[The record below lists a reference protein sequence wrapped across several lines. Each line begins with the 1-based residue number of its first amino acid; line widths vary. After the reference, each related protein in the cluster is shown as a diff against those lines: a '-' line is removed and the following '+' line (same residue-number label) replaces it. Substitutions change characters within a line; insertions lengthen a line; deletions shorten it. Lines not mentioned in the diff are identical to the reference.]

1 MIGFFTDPYP
11 DELLYSSCARYHM
24 KARNVSREPTVRDL
38 FGNHQTNVAVDFPA
52 RIGYLAAQLPVET
65 YSLDQLLDKNTL
77 LPLYSP
83 FMSPQRHREIR
94 EAMRGNGGREV
105 YARLGV
111 LTANLLLEHLRF
123 CIVCVEDDRR
133 LYRETYWHRI
143 HQIPGIEVCP
153 THAVFLS
160 DSKVPIRQRDKRHF
174 FITAKQAVNELSS
187 LSTSARFLDLSNPEH
202 KQLLTL
208 ARDAFSLLAMPIGIS
223 DWAVLHR
230 RYLRLL
236 FERSL
241 ATYQGAVRHAA
252 LATQFQNYYSS
263 GLLQRL
269 GCELIGSHHWLHRI
283 LTDWKRSHSPRQ
295 HLLLMQF
302 LKCRPKRF
310 FRLPVQIEPYGRG
323 PWPCLNVASEHYR
336 ECRINECQI
345 AHTQDHTK
353 RPLGTFSCDCGFS
366 YRRTGAD
373 AADDQRYKYDRIMT
387 FGDVWYD
394 KLRTMVATGDC
405 TLSQMS
411 QVLGVAISTL
421 KIELARIEKA
431 REANA
436 AMTQRFTRIREK
448 EPELS
453 ESDLRERNR
462 KRWMEG
468 AAENPGASRSALRLK
483 AGDKSYSWL
492 IENDRQWLDENYPR
506 QRPPG
511 PGTRKDWVKRDVGF
525 AVAVREAAAHI
536 HGRPGRPVFASRTAI
551 GRIAGVLT
559 QLFKNHARLPLTQIA
574 LDEVAETKISYAIRR
589 IWWATKCF
597 EGEQIQARKWQ
608 LVTRAAVSSAMAK
621 YPEVESAVKECVQ
634 KLAELNVLGW
644 PSTQRSEDHGELRE
658 GTAA

>member
-11 DELLYSSCARYHM
+11 DELLYSSCARYHR
-24 KARNVSREPTVRDL
+24 KARNVSRESTVRDL
-38 FGNHQTNVAVDFPA
+38 FGNHQTHVAIDFPA

-65 YSLDQLLDKNTL
+65 YSLDQLLGDNTM

-83 FMSPQRHREIR
+83 FMSPERHRQIR
-94 EAMRGNGGREV
+94 EGMRGNGGSGV
-105 YARLGV
+105 HARLGL
-111 LTANLLLEHLRF
+111 LTSNHAVQHLRF
-123 CIVCVEDDRR
+123 CIVCVEDDRK
-133 LYRETYWHRI
+133 LYRETYWHRT

-160 DSKVPIRQRDKRHF
+160 DSKVPIRHRDKRHF
-174 FITAKQAVNELSS
+174 FVTAKQAVNELSS
-187 LSTSARFLDLSNPEH
+187 LSTSARFLDLSDPEH
-202 KQLLTL
+202 KQLLML
-208 ARDAFSLLAMPIGIS
+208 ARDAFSLLAMPIRIS
-223 DWAVLHR
+223 NWAVLHR

-263 GLLQRL
+263 ELLQRL

-302 LKCRPKRF
+302 LECRPERF
-310 FRLPVQIEPYGRG
+310 FRLRVQIEPYGKG
-323 PWPCLNVASEHYR
+323 PWPCLNAASDHYR

-373 AADDQRYKYDRIMT
+373 TADDQRYKYDRIMT

-394 KLRTMVATGDC
+394 KLRAMVDIGDRSP
-405 TLSQMS
+405 SQMS
-411 QVLGVAISTL
+411 QELGVPISTIT
-421 KIELARIEKA
+421 IEIARIKKA

-436 AMTQRFTRIREK
+436 PMNQRFTGIREK
-448 EPELS
+448 APELS
-453 ESDLRERNR
+453 ESDLRDRHR
-462 KRWMEG
+462 KRWMEV
-468 AAENPGASRSALRLK
+468 AAENPQAGRSALSLIAR
-483 AGDKSYSWL
+483 KSYYWL
-492 IENDRQWLDENYPR
+492 VENDRQWLDDNYPR

-511 PGTRKDWVKRDVGF
+511 PGIRTDWVKRDAGF
-525 AVAVREAAAHI
+525 AVAVREAAANI
-536 HGRPGRPVFASRTAI
+536 QGRPGRPVFASRTAI
-551 GRIAGVLT
+551 SRIAGVLT
-559 QLFKNHARLPLTQIA
+559 QTFKNRARLPLTHIA

-589 IWWATKCF
+589 ICWATKCF
-597 EGEQIQARKWQ
+597 EEEQIHARKSQ
-608 LVTRAAVSSAMAK
+608 LVTRAGVSSAMAK
-621 YPEVESAVKECVQ
+621 YPEVESAVNECVQ

-644 PSTQRSEDHGELRE
+644 PSTRRSEDHGGLEE
-658 GTAA
+658 ATAA